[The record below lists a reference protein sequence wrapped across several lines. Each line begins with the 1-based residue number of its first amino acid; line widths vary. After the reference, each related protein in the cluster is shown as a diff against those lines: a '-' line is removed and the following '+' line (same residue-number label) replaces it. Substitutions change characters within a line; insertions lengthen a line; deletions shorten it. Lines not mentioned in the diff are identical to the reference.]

1 MIAVLFGTFNA
12 AHAANTLLAEDLE
25 RAGVELRWCHEALW
39 EETRDKGAAYFSP
52 WSLAALGGRWLG
64 AMRRLSL
71 RFGEV
76 SSGASWVV
84 AGFNGQLD
92 VLLARRIA
100 GERSVLFAPL
110 VTIGETLVDDR
121 RRYRAGSL
129 PARALRALDRWS
141 FDAADLVIADT
152 EAHRTYMERE
162 LGVERGKVLVQ
173 YLGADESF
181 CPGASPP
188 PPQPPPQ
195 PDGPLRVL
203 AYGSFLPLHGY
214 DVVAEA
220 AHELAP
226 SEGIRLELIGSGP
239 ERAAV
244 EDRVRDLPHVVQ
256 EDWIPYEGLPQR
268 IRQSDVVLGV
278 FGSSAKAR
286 MVVPNKVYQAA
297 QVGRPIVTADTP
309 AIREV
314 FRPGTSIIAVE
325 PEPGALAEA
334 LRELARDPER
344 REELGRC
351 AREDVLRAAGPS
363 VRAERLSKALRARG
377 RVAEGGS

>member
-25 RAGVELRWCHEALW
+25 RAGVELRWCHEPLW

-76 SSGASWVV
+76 SAGASWVV

-92 VLLARRIA
+92 VLLARRLA
-100 GERSVLFAPL
+100 AERSVLFAPL

-129 PARALRALDRWS
+129 PARVLRALDRWS
-141 FDAADLVIADT
+141 LEAADLVIADT
-152 EAHRTYMERE
+152 EAHRVYMERE
-162 LGVERGKVLVQ
+162 LGVARGKVLVQ

-188 PPQPPPQ
+188 TPE
-195 PDGPLRVL
+195 PDRPLRVL

-220 AHELAP
+220 ARKLAP
-226 SEGIRLELIGSGP
+226 SDGIRLELIGSGP

-244 EDRVRDLPHVVQ
+244 DDRVRDLPHVVQ
-256 EDWIPYEGLPQR
+256 EDWTPYEGLPQR

-297 QVGRPIVTADTP
+297 QVGRAIVTADTP

-314 FRPGTSIIAVE
+314 FRPGTSIIVVE
-325 PEPGALAEA
+325 PEADAVAEA

-344 REELGRC
+344 REALGRC

-363 VRAERLSKALRARG
+363 VRAERLSKALRARA
-377 RVAEGGS
+377 RVTEGGS